1 MKRFLL
7 IVLLSATILCGCG
20 TPQQDEIKEIPSP
33 VQTEE
38 RTVQE
43 TPVPTEKKIAGPE
56 EEKITETIAEP
67 ELAEE
72 VVEENMVS
80 LTVDCTDVL
89 DNMDSLKAEKHGII
103 PQNGIIYAN
112 SKVDI
117 KEGDSAFDVL
127 KRALTSSGVH
137 LEFSLTPVYN
147 SAYIEGIGN
156 LYEFDCGER
165 SGWKYS
171 VNGEFPRVGCS
182 DFKVNPSDKIV
193 FIYKVAGY

>member
-1 MKRFLL
+1 MKRILL
-7 IVLLSATILCGCG
+7 AVLLAATILCGCG
-20 TPQQDEIKEIPSP
+20 TPQQNEIKETTSP

-38 RTVQE
+38 PIVQE
-43 TPVPTEKKIAGPE
+43 TPAPTEEKNAEPKE
-56 EEKITETIAEP
+56 ERVVETIAEP
-67 ELAEE
+67 ETTEE
-72 VVEENMVS
+72 EVEENAVS

-89 DNMDSLKAEKHGII
+89 ANMDSLKAEKHGII
-103 PQNGIIYAN
+103 PQKGIIYAN
-112 SKVDI
+112 SKVEI
-117 KEGDSAFDVL
+117 QEGDSVFDVL

-182 DFKVNPSDKIV
+182 DFKVNLSDKIV
-193 FIYKVAGY
+193 FFYKVAGY